1 MQKRTTKGLKG
12 AKGRTFQY
20 ELSFMRMVARE
31 YATGNLSW
39 RQLADKH
46 KITIH
51 QVRGWISR
59 FSDDLVERTIP
70 SAPDMTPAEQQA
82 QDDLK
87 KQNEELARKLAYAH
101 LKITGLEMMI
111 DIAETELDIDIRK
124 KSGTK
129 PSAE

>member
-1 MQKRTTKGLKG
+1 MQKRATKGLKG
-12 AKGRTFQY
+12 KGGRSFQY
-20 ELSFMRMVARE
+20 DISFMRMVVQQYR
-31 YATGNLSW
+31 TGDLSQ
-39 RQLADKH
+39 RQVAEKYGLSESGL
-46 KITIH
+46 
-51 QVRGWISR
+51 RLWISR
-59 FSDDLVERTIP
+59 FDSDLEERTIP

-87 KQNEELARKLAYAH
+87 KQNEELARKLAYAN

>member
-1 MQKRTTKGLKG
+1 MQKSTKGLKG
-12 AKGRTFQY
+12 KGGKNFQY
-20 ELSFMRMVARE
+20 DIAFMRMVAQE
-31 YATGNLSW
+31 YATGDLSHS
-39 RQLADKH
+39 QLAQKH
-46 KITIH
+46 GITID
-51 QVRGWISR
+51 QVRHWKSR
-59 FSDDLVERTIP
+59 FGDDLVERTIP
-70 SAPDMTPAEQQA
+70 SAPTMTPAEQQA

-87 KQNEELARKLAYAH
+87 KQNEELAKKLAYAN